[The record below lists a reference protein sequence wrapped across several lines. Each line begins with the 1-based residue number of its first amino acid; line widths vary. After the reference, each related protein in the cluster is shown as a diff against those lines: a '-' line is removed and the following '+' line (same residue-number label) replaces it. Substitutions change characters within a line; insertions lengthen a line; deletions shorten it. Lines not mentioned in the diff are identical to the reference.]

1 MSVSPKSHSVFECT
15 ATEAPTSR
23 AVTTAGCPSAPRS
36 GTVAGGADEAAT
48 CGEQRDANDR
58 ASPMHG
64 ARLPSNWKGDMRGSG
79 IQLTLGIGG
88 DAAARGAT
96 RALAPGAV
104 VLAGF
109 ALADEARLLADLA
122 VVTSAA
128 PFRHLETPG
137 GFRMSVAMT
146 NCGAR
151 GWVSDRRG
159 YRYDAVDP
167 DSGRAW
173 PPMPASFRALAAGA
187 AAAGGFTSFE
197 PDACLVNRYEPGARL
212 TLHQDRDERDYG
224 APIVSVSLGLPAV
237 FLFGGDSARRSAAAR
252 AARPTATSSCGAGP
266 SRLRFHGVAAIS
278 DGWHETLGACRIN
291 LTFRARGLIWR
302 GTRARGRGIMS
313 PVKTTPKPKK
323 VSPSTRAKVGK
334 SAPAA
339 QKWGTRANLGAP
351 IDGFFAR
358 QPAELRAILEALR
371 AEVERAAPEAAGAI
385 KWGMPFYTL
394 GGEMMCALGA
404 HKAHVNLILAGPPG
418 TFADPEGRL
427 EGGGKTGKHL
437 KLRTLAELPRAAVRG
452 WLRAAAATA
461 RAKAAG

>member
-1 MSVSPKSHSVFECT
+1 
-15 ATEAPTSR
+15 
-23 AVTTAGCPSAPRS
+23 
-36 GTVAGGADEAAT
+36 
-48 CGEQRDANDR
+48 
-58 ASPMHG
+58 
-64 ARLPSNWKGDMRGSG
+64 MRGSG

-88 DAAARGAT
+88 DTGARGAT

-159 YRYDAVDP
+159 YRYDTVDP
-167 DSGRAW
+167 HSGRAW
-173 PPMPASFRALAAGA
+173 PPMPASFRALAADA

-224 APIVSVSLGLPAV
+224 APIVAVSLGMPAV
-237 FLFGGDSARRSAAAR
+237 FLFGGDAR
-252 AARPTATSSCGAGP
+252 ADRPQRVPLAHGDVVVWGGP

-291 LTFRARGLIWR
+291 LTFR
-302 GTRARGRGIMS
+302 
-313 PVKTTPKPKK
+313 
-323 VSPSTRAKVGK
+323 
-334 SAPAA
+334 
-339 QKWGTRANLGAP
+339 
-351 IDGFFAR
+351 
-358 QPAELRAILEALR
+358 
-371 AEVERAAPEAAGAI
+371 RAA
-385 KWGMPFYTL
+385 
-394 GGEMMCALGA
+394 
-404 HKAHVNLILAGPPG
+404 
-418 TFADPEGRL
+418 
-427 EGGGKTGKHL
+427 
-437 KLRTLAELPRAAVRG
+437 
-452 WLRAAAATA
+452 
-461 RAKAAG
+461 